1 MDFKENLKKYWF
13 IGLIAI
19 GLLVYVVVYCVQAYQ
34 NRTIYVDAKQEDG
47 KSIVYTLNGE
57 NYYADDF
64 YDDLYASL
72 GKNASYFKWQQYVV
86 RNAYET
92 DDDITTQANNAY
104 TYIKTYNEES
114 TISSSLKQSGYA
126 NGIDDLQQYCL
137 DMIKQNKLLT
147 DFYTANFDTY
157 APKYIESS
165 NPKKI
170 YHILVK
176 VADISEETD
185 DDGNTVKTANMTEE
199 EQAKYDAVVAAL
211 ANGDDFKELAK
222 TYSDDTTAENGGY
235 LGIYTTSQVSSN
247 FVSEF
252 ATACNEL
259 ETGTI
264 SDPVL
269 SQYGYHFIYT
279 EEPTNGELKE
289 DSTFISSMSS
299 GYTYSNVVAF
309 KEKSDE
315 LGFEISSEDLNNLIN
330 DYLTQA
336 AEELNPTTSQEE
348 SE

>member
-13 IGLIAI
+13 IGVIAI
-19 GLLVYVVVYCVQAYQ
+19 GLLVYVIVYCVQAYQ
-34 NRTIYVDAKQEDG
+34 NRTIYVNAKQEDG

-86 RNAYET
+86 RSAYET

-104 TYIKTYNEES
+104 AYIKTYNEES
-114 TISSSLKQSGYA
+114 TISSSLKQSGYS

-137 DMIKQNKLLT
+137 DMVKQNKLLT

-176 VADISEETD
+176 VADISEDSD
-185 DDGNTVKTANMTEE
+185 DDGNTVRTANMTDE

-235 LGIYTTSQVSSN
+235 LGIYTTSQVTSN

-259 ETGTI
+259 ETGTVSEPI
-264 SDPVL
+264 L
-269 SQYGYHFIYT
+269 SQYGYHFILT
-279 EEPTNGELKE
+279 EEPTNDELKA
-289 DSTFISSMSS
+289 DSTFMSSISSN
-299 GYTYSNVVAF
+299 YTYSNVVAF

-315 LGFEISSEDLNNLIN
+315 LGFEINSEDLNTLIN
-330 DYLTQA
+330 NYLAQA
-336 AEELNPTTSQEE
+336 AEELNPTTSEEE

>member
-1 MDFKENLKKYWF
+1 MDFKDILKKYWF
-13 IGLIAI
+13 LGLVSIALI
-19 GLLVYVVVYCVQAYQ
+19 VYVIVYCVQAYQ
-34 NRTIYVDAKQEDG
+34 NRTIYVNAKQENG

-92 DDDITTQANNAY
+92 DDDITSQANNAY
-104 TYIKTYNEES
+104 AYIKTYNEES
-114 TISSSLKQSGYA
+114 TIDSSLKQSGYS

-137 DMIKQNKLLT
+137 DMIKQTKLLT

-165 NPKKI
+165 TPKKI

-176 VADISEETD
+176 VADVSETTD

-199 EQAKYDAVVAAL
+199 EQAKYDEVLAAL
-211 ANGDDFKELAK
+211 NNGDDFKEVAK

-235 LGIYTTSQVSSN
+235 LGIYTTSQVTSN

-259 ETGTI
+259 EFNTV
-264 SDPVL
+264 SDPTL
-269 SQYGYHFIYT
+269 SEYGYHFIYT
-279 EEPTNGELKE
+279 EEPTNDELKA
-289 DSTFISSMSS
+289 DSTFCSSISSA
-299 GYTYSNVVAF
+299 YTYSNVVAF

-315 LGFEISSEDLNNLIN
+315 LGFEISSGDLNSLIEN
-330 DYLTQA
+330 YLTQA
-336 AEELNPTTSQEE
+336 AEELNTTTSEEE